1 MDLGKNLPLQG
12 KGQTRKSPLW
22 IAVVLLATAAI
33 LFTIVETFQELT
45 RQKEVALK
53 RELIGILRLTEGSI
67 NIWKEVLQ
75 RQHSLLARFPSVIK
89 IAEEGKVTADTS
101 QVIDILK
108 NWLDLNGHMGFA
120 IIQKGNR
127 NEFNYLVSFEKVKKN
142 LFPLAKDTILKAFEG
157 NFSLSHPLY
166 YLKNEKIISISALP
180 IRNSRNT
187 IIGVL
192 ALEIDLMDKIS
203 KNTQLGHIGET
214 GETYGFNEAGE
225 IVTASRFNEFS
236 ANTSTIKILH
246 HPFFTEDHRIKSSVP
261 SFNLKGYKDYRGVK
275 VIGAWTWD
283 KEIGLGLI
291 TEIDASEAY
300 SSSNIINRAV
310 WFMIFTVILLMLMVA
325 VVREL
330 LGRIKF
336 NLITQRE
343 EARKELLSIVS
354 HDLKNPLNTLYIAN
368 QLLKK
373 SMPADDPRY
382 KKQHELLEK
391 SFRAADQMKR
401 LISDLLDSSRIEA
414 GKLELNFAACDPYLI
429 IKQSLELYE
438 TGAEAKEIQ
447 LVSDLPSN
455 LPSVMGD
462 YERIMQ
468 VFSNLISNAMKFT
481 PKGGKINLGAK
492 ESENSVLFFVK
503 DSGHGI
509 SKEEQKHL
517 FEPFWQGKKSKVA
530 FSTGLGLAICRDL
543 VIAHGGKIWVESVPG
558 DGAIFYF
565 TIPIAK
571 NC

>member
-1 MDLGKNLPLQG
+1 MDLGKKLPLHG

-22 IAVVLLATAAI
+22 VAVVLLATAAI

-45 RQKEVALK
+45 RQKEAALK
-53 RELIGILRLTEGSI
+53 RELTGILRLTEGSI
-67 NIWKEVLQ
+67 HVWKEVLK
-75 RQHSLLARFPSVIK
+75 RQHSLLARFPSVVK
-89 IAEEGKVTADTS
+89 IAEEGKVTPDTS

-187 IIGVL
+187 IIGIL

-336 NLITQRE
+336 NLITQRGRGTE
-343 EARKELLSIVS
+343 R
-354 HDLKNPLNTLYIAN
+354 T
-368 QLLKK
+368 
-373 SMPADDPRY
+373 
-382 KKQHELLEK
+382 
-391 SFRAADQMKR
+391 SFNR
-401 LISDLLDSSRIEA
+401 L
-414 GKLELNFAACDPYLI
+414 
-429 IKQSLELYE
+429 
-438 TGAEAKEIQ
+438 T
-447 LVSDLPSN
+447 
-455 LPSVMGD
+455 
-462 YERIMQ
+462 
-468 VFSNLISNAMKFT
+468 
-481 PKGGKINLGAK
+481 
-492 ESENSVLFFVK
+492 
-503 DSGHGI
+503 
-509 SKEEQKHL
+509 
-517 FEPFWQGKKSKVA
+517 
-530 FSTGLGLAICRDL
+530 
-543 VIAHGGKIWVESVPG
+543 
-558 DGAIFYF
+558 
-565 TIPIAK
+565 
-571 NC
+571 